1 MCVETVVGPLHH
13 SSEMYLQQQHNG
25 VAVVQW
31 AESNSLTLIH
41 DAKLQKSFNSA
52 RWKKGYNP
60 DLIFASFSIYN
71 MCVNFVLNPNPRIQ
85 HRPIC
90 VTVNH
95 VLVSRPTAEQ
105 FLIELDISAIEE
117 YVIIIIITAF
127 RRRFNLRK
135 ANWSG
140 YATDV
145 DVLIDEVD
153 PSP

>member
-1 MCVETVVGPLHH
+1 
-13 SSEMYLQQQHNG
+13 MYLQQQHNG

-41 DAKLQKSFNSA
+41 DAKLHKSFNSA
-52 RWKKGYNP
+52 RWKKSYNP
-60 DLIFASFSIYN
+60 DLIIASFSIYN
-71 MCVNFVLNPNPRIQ
+71 MCVNFVLNPIPRIQ

-95 VLVSRPTAEQ
+95 VLVSRP
-105 FLIELDISAIEE
+105 
-117 YVIIIIITAF
+117 TAF

-153 PSP
+153 HSP